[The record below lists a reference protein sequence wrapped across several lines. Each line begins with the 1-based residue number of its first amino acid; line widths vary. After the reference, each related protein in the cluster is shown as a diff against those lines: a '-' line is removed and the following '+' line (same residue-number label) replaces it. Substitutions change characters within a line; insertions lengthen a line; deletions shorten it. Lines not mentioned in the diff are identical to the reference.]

1 MLSTGA
7 SSNNTNSN
15 INDDTM
21 FSQMKSKKSKKKH
34 SSKFSTNHN
43 KYLIENLEN
52 TPHKER
58 QDAYGTTIKKGSKKH
73 KVTFIDVVSL
83 FHQDSSERH
92 HMQEEM
98 ALVEIIDVC
107 SYKAY
112 NEQMSYKDEN
122 QYGDKTDAHCC
133 DGKCWIT

>member
-21 FSQMKSKKSKKKH
+21 FSQMKSKRNKKKH
-34 SSKFSTNHN
+34 SSKFSSNHN
-43 KYLIENLEN
+43 KYLVENIDN
-52 TPHKER
+52 TSHKQR

-83 FHQDSSERH
+83 FHQDSNERH
-92 HMQEEM
+92 HIQEEI
-98 ALVEIIDVC
+98 ALAEIIDVC

-122 QYGDKTDAHCC
+122 QYGGKTDVHCC
-133 DGKCWIT
+133 EGKCLIT